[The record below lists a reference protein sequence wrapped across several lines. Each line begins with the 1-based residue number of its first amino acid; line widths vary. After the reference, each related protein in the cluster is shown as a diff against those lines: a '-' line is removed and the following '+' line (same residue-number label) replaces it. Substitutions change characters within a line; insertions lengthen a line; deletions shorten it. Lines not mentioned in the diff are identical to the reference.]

1 MQAIHPCGRMRTRYQ
16 EFLREDVRSG
26 DITSELVVPSDEK
39 ARAKIVCKE
48 RCVVAGVSDAVEVFK
63 ELGAK
68 VTANIQDGVHAEPGT
83 VVLEVEGR
91 ARDLLAGERLAL
103 NLIMRMSGIATLTDL
118 LVHRC
123 RRVNPKVRIAATRK
137 TTPGFREFEKRAVRI
152 GGGDPHRYGLDDA
165 ILIKDNHITLAGG
178 VVEALNRAKLGSF
191 TKKIEIEVQ
200 TPQDAVLAAEHGAD
214 IVMLDNFPPDVVKK
228 TAAEL
233 RKLKPGILIEVS
245 GGIRPENVEDY
256 AAAAD
261 IISLGA
267 LTHSYRSIDFSMDI
281 TKER

>member
-1 MQAIHPCGRMRTRYQ
+1 MRTRYQ

-68 VTANIQDGVHAEPGT
+68 VTANMKDGVHAEPGT

>member
-1 MQAIHPCGRMRTRYQ
+1 MRTRYQ

-68 VTANIQDGVHAEPGT
+68 VTANMKDGVHAEPGT

-214 IVMLDNFPPDVVKK
+214 IVMLDNFSPDVVKK